1 MPTIKILEYSGKKQ
15 AALWDEFVLRAN
27 NGTLFHLRKFLNYH
41 PEGRFQDNS
50 LLFREKNRLLAVF
63 PAVLRR
69 SGDRTVLV
77 SHCGASYGG
86 IVHHEEL
93 SIASAFNIV
102 ELLLEYAESHDI
114 SRVELTAPPIIYQ
127 SRPSNYLDFALYKN
141 GFRYRKREISSIIPL
156 DFSED
161 DILSMYK
168 PESRTAVRRAEKLG
182 IVVRESNDFMA
193 YYPILERNLSMRHQ
207 VKPTHT
213 LAELILLGDLFPDE
227 IRQFGA
233 YLDDTLI
240 AGVTCFVCNPRVV
253 LAFYI
258 SHDQRYQ
265 QYRPVNYLF
274 FKIMQWC
281 IAASYR
287 FLDFGIFTVEEE
299 PNWGLGKFK
308 ESLGARGIFR
318 DTLYRDLP

>member
-1 MPTIKILEYSGKKQ
+1 MQIRDYSEKKH
-15 AALWDEFVLRAN
+15 AAAWDEFVLQAN

-50 LLFREKNRLLAVF
+50 LLFRENNRLLAVF

-69 SGDRTVLV
+69 KAGETVLV

-86 IVHHEEL
+86 IVHREEL
-93 SIASAFNIV
+93 SIASAFTIV
-102 ELLLEYAESHDI
+102 ELLLEYCAANRI
-114 SRVELTAPPIIYQ
+114 SRIELTAPPIIYQ

-141 GFRYRKREISSIIPL
+141 GFGYKKREISSIIPL
-156 DFSED
+156 DFSQE
-161 DILSMYK
+161 DILNKYK

-182 IVVRESNDFMA
+182 LSMRESDDFSTF
-193 YYPILERNLSMRHQ
+193 YPILERNLGMRHQ

-213 LAELILLGDLFPDE
+213 LGELLSLKALFPNE

-233 YLDDTLI
+233 YLGDTLI
-240 AGVTCFVCNPRVV
+240 AGVTCFICNPRVV

-258 SHDQRYQ
+258 SHDQQYQ
-265 QYRPVNYLF
+265 RYRPVNYLF
-274 FKIMQWC
+274 YRIMQWC
-281 IAASYR
+281 ITKQYR
-287 FLDFGIFTVEEE
+287 FLDFGIFTVDEE

-318 DTLYRDLP
+318 DTLSRDIR